1 MVQHWMGCVTF
12 SETCWTTWIDD
23 QTSPRLSN
31 IGQVTINMY
40 SENDVRLSLSRLW
53 MTDAAQD
60 FCADPGSQRLTYE
73 TETQST
79 HPQVHLFRRFEIV
92 RLILYPVDYIT
103 QLCDSFLRFTSR
115 RPRLTVYTAMFDVLP
130 FPDTAEAEAL
140 APADLMTLSAPPAT
154 SNATATP
161 TSSSNASPAETTIYA
176 APLPKGERPGVA
188 NTNGDYASRRMDV
201 EKLKFRIVFV
211 LWPALIGIS
220 MSL

>member
-1 MVQHWMGCVTF
+1 MRLSCACSLAAYALYTSASLYPTTPVSATTWIAGTSH
-12 SETCWTTWIDD
+12 WTTWIDD

-40 SENDVRLSLSRLW
+40 SENDTLARNVSPTKRKHKVHI
-53 MTDAAQD
+53 
-60 FCADPGSQRLTYE
+60 PKYTYSE
-73 TETQST
+73 
-79 HPQVHLFRRFEIV
+79 
-92 RLILYPVDYIT
+92 
-103 QLCDSFLRFTSR
+103 DSKFFLRFTSR

-130 FPDTAEAEAL
+130 FPETAEAL

-176 APLPKGERPGVA
+176 APLPKGERPGNT
-188 NTNGDYASRRMDV
+188 NTNGDHASRRMDV